1 MGGRMSASRF
11 SRPGH
16 IAAAALFVGALLAAS
31 HDGTADFPG
40 SLASDARGIH
50 DRAFTVDSH
59 VDIPEGFATS
69 EVDPGIDGPTQVD
82 LPKMR
87 KGGLD
92 FVFFAAAVGQ
102 ETRTSENYARA
113 RARALEMI
121 HAVHRMTDELYPDE
135 IGLAYSADD
144 AERIRRSGRL
154 VAAVGIEN
162 GFAIGMDLSLLHEY
176 YDLGV
181 RYLTL
186 THIGHN
192 DIADSSNPNPD
203 LGDSTVEHGGL
214 SAFGRTVVAEMN
226 RIGMLI
232 DISHASRAATLDVL
246 RCSRAPVIASHSA
259 IKALADVPRNLD
271 DEQLLAIK
279 ANGGVVQIV
288 AYSNYLRLDSPEKT
302 AAIKAIAVSMGLAT
316 HTDWGRASNATL
328 AEYGRRLVELD
339 ARWPRASVQE
349 FVDHIDYAVSLMGID
364 HVGIGSDFYAGGGAA
379 SGGIAGWMD
388 AAEAPNVS
396 AELVRR
402 GYSAEDISKIWGR
415 NLLRVWREVERVAAS
430 Q

>member
-1 MGGRMSASRF
+1 MDGRVSASRF

-16 IAAAALFVGALLAAS
+16 TAAAALIVGALLGAS
-31 HDGTADFPG
+31 HAGTADFPG
-40 SLASDARGIH
+40 SLESDARAIH
-50 DRAFTVDSH
+50 DRIFAVDSH
-59 VDIPEGFATS
+59 VDIPEGFATA
-69 EVDPGIDGPTQVD
+69 ELDPGIDGPAQVD

-92 FVFFAAAVGQ
+92 LVFFAAAVGQ
-102 ETRTSENYARA
+102 EVRMPEYYARA

-121 HAVHRMTDELYPDE
+121 HAVHRMTDVQYPDE

-144 AERIRRSGRL
+144 AERVRRSGRL
-154 VAAVGIEN
+154 VAAIGVEN
-162 GFAIGMDLSLLHEY
+162 GFAIGKDLSLLHEY

-203 LGDSTVEHGGL
+203 LGDSEVEHGGL

-226 RIGMLI
+226 RLGMLV

-259 IKALADVPRNLD
+259 IRALADVPRNLD
-271 DEQLLAIK
+271 NEQLLAIK

-288 AYSNYLRLDSPEKT
+288 AYSSYLRPDPPEKA
-302 AAIKAIAVSMGLAT
+302 AAIKAVAASMGLAT
-316 HTDWGRASNATL
+316 HTDWGRASNPKL

-388 AAEAPNVS
+388 ASEAPNIT

-402 GYSAEDISKIWGR
+402 GYSEEDISKIWGG
-415 NLLRVWREVERVAAS
+415 NLMRVWREVEHVAAS
-430 Q
+430 R